1 MKELSEYILHILHK
15 KQVCNEWI
23 QSKYTEK
30 PIIIFGDTGCG
41 KTCLANYLLRDF
53 TTVYINS
60 ENCRT
65 TPSLTNFLNDSLY
78 KKSITM
84 LFKKKRPY
92 KSLIFDDLDYIRKND
107 KHLFKSIIQFSKESH
122 REHPI
127 IYIVSSLENKELQY
141 LYNRC
146 FPIHIE
152 LTKKDIYSIVRD
164 YFTTEKQKPSYIKRL
179 IQQCH
184 SNFHSIQSN
193 LSFHKKKETI
203 QSYEKKEIENIN
215 YYNYLVNECPIDDLF
230 RVTSC
235 DHSIIS
241 LNLLENYSKIVDLS
255 LQLSD
260 KEKITILD
268 KMYSNIC
275 LSDYLGQ
282 VYISY
287 YGYGLDKLLILLG
300 ISIPIVYLRRFK
312 PEFKPQLQ
320 AFIYTKTISKCIIYT
335 HHMKLMDEFS
345 IDYEDL
351 YILFTMI
358 YKNYN
363 INDILDYIQELG
375 INVKVFNKFMKYYE
389 SLYKYKLSKQHIKQL
404 GF

>member
-53 TTVYINS
+53 TNVCINS
-60 ENCRT
+60 DNCQN
-65 TPSLTNFLNDSLY
+65 TPNLTNFLNDSLY

-122 REHPI
+122 RDHPI
-127 IYIVSSLENKELQY
+127 IYIISSLENKDIKY

-146 FPIHIE
+146 FPIHIQ
-152 LTKKDIYSIVRD
+152 LTKEHIYSIVRD
-164 YFTTEKQKPSYIKRL
+164 YFVQKKQKPSYIKRL

-193 LSFHKKKETI
+193 LSFHEKKETI
-203 QSYEKKEIENIN
+203 QSYEKKETDNIR
-215 YYNYLVNECPIDDLF
+215 YYNYIVNECPMNDLF
-230 RVTSC
+230 RVSSC

-241 LNLLENYSKIVDLS
+241 LNLLENYSKIIDS
-255 LQLSD
+255 MDQLSD
-260 KEKITILD
+260 KEKVNILD

-275 LSDYLGQ
+275 LSDYFRQL
-282 VYISY
+282 YLPY
-287 YGYGLDKLLILLG
+287 YAYGLDELFILLN
-300 ISIPIVYLRRFK
+300 IIIPITYLRK
-312 PEFKPQLQ
+312 CNPQLIS
-320 AFIYTKTISKCIIYT
+320 FMYTKTISKCIIYT
-335 HHMKLMDEFS
+335 YHMKLMNEFS

-351 YILFTMI
+351 YILFSMI
-358 YKNYN
+358 YTKCDINY
-363 INDILDYIQELG
+363 ILDYIQELG
-375 INVKVFNKFMKYYE
+375 ITKKVFNKFMKYYE
-389 SLYKYKLSKQHIKQL
+389 SLYKYKLPKQQIKQL
-404 GF
+404 RF